1 MLDFSASPV
10 MLAVLEPPSIAV
22 SRLSEMCTCIQIR
35 LQREEEKHMNKSS
48 KVLQEN
54 IQVR

>member
-1 MLDFSASPV
+1 MLDFSSSPV
-10 MLAVLEPPSIAV
+10 MLAVLEPPSISV
-22 SRLSEMCTCIQIR
+22 SRPSEMCTCIQIR
-35 LQREEEKHMNKSS
+35 LQREEKQMNKSS

>member
-1 MLDFSASPV
+1 MLDFSSSPV
-10 MLAVLEPPSIAV
+10 MLAVLEPPSISV
-22 SRLSEMCTCIQIR
+22 SRPSEMCTCIQIR